1 MNTKYP
7 LSGAL
12 ALLLSLSVTLARAEV
27 VDIGNEQLKALIAQG
42 VSVVDIRTA
51 GEWRQTGV
59 LKGSQMITLFDEM
72 GRADPELWVRELD
85 KVAPAGKPVILI
97 CRTGNRT
104 GVASRMLDKS
114 GRKGTVYNVK
124 AGIVGWLGEKQA
136 VVSLQD
142 NLKQAG
148 IACSPKC

>member
-1 MNTKYP
+1 MNTKYL

-12 ALLLSLSVTLARAEV
+12 ALLLSFAVALARAEV

-42 VSVVDIRTA
+42 VAVVDLRTA

-85 KVAPAGKPVILI
+85 KVVPAGKPVILI

-114 GRKGTVYNVK
+114 GRKGSVYNVK